1 MKKILILISIL
12 SGAIY
17 SASAQYYYNNNAPA
31 PKIGLVLSSGVAVGA
46 ASGAYPDGNGI
57 GLRMELPF
65 KRSPVSVVLSA
76 GYTFYLSQ
84 GSYSSDYYSNS
95 DYGYSNYYSSVASF
109 IPVEAGIKIYV
120 IHKFFIEGDAGVS
133 FNVNSPSSDYTGQAT
148 AFVYSPGAGY
158 SFPLD
163 NNNKSNIDISLIYEN
178 RLEPGGGYSQV
189 ALRGVW
195 NFNL

>member
-1 MKKILILISIL
+1 MKKILILILIL

-17 SASAQYYYNNNAPA
+17 SASAQYYNNNAPA
-31 PKIGLVLSSGVAVGA
+31 PKIGFFLSSGVAVGA
-46 ASGAYPDGNGI
+46 ASGAYPDANGI
-57 GLRMELPF
+57 GFRLELPV

-76 GYTFYLSQ
+76 GYTFYVSQ
-84 GSYSSDYYSNS
+84 GSYSPDYYSYY

-109 IPVEAGIKIYV
+109 IPVEAGIKIYL

-148 AFVYSPGAGY
+148 AFIYSPGAGY

-163 NNNKSNIDISLIYEN
+163 YNNKSNIDISLIYEN
-178 RLEPGGGYSQV
+178 RVEPGGGYSQV